1 MPTAGF
7 ERARAPWLR
16 EAVSVTARATGET
29 LERVEGIEARAVS
42 EPAEEPA
49 APAPASAAA
58 TPGTATPGTATI
70 AAPRPTLAAP
80 TCNHRNTAKPCAGRR
95 RSPRGEPSAPLVP
108 DPKAVKLIS
117 LMISSNPPSRT
128 TESAALTA
136 ADRTAN
142 QR

>member
-1 MPTAGF
+1 M
-7 ERARAPWLR
+7 
-16 EAVSVTARATGET
+16 SVTARATGET
-29 LERVEGIEARAVS
+29 LERVEGIENARAVS

-70 AAPRPTLAAP
+70 AAPET
-80 TCNHRNTAKPCAGRR
+80 HAGRTHLQPPQHGETR
-95 RSPRGEPSAPLVP
+95 RRPQTVIRGEPSAPLVP
-108 DPKAVKLIS
+108 DPKAVADFADDLP
-117 LMISSNPPSRT
+117 NPPSRT